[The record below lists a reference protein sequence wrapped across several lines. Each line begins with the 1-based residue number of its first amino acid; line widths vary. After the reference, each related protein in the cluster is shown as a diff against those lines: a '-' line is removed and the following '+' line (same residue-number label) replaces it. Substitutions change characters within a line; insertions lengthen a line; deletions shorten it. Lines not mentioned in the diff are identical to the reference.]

1 MRVEA
6 TICVQGALL
15 TVRGDVTANAGY
27 DGSAYHRAAQPIENE
42 FEVTVG
48 ACFDEDGLCDPWE
61 DYDLED
67 DELREALLGAYLDEI
82 NDLRPALEMA
92 A

>member
-27 DGSAYHRAAQPIENE
+27 DGSAHYRAAQPLESEYLIA
-42 FEVTVG
+42 VG
-48 ACFDEDGLCDPWE
+48 AGFDADGLCDPYA
-61 DYDLED
+61 DYDLSDED
-67 DELREALLGAYLDEI
+67 LREALLNAYLDEM
-82 NDLRPALEMA
+82 NDMRPALA

>member
-1 MRVEA
+1 MHIEA

-27 DGSAYHRAAQPIENE
+27 DGTAHYRAAQPLESEYLIA
-42 FEVTVG
+42 VG
-48 ACFDEDGLCDPWE
+48 ACFDADGLCYPLT
-61 DYDLED
+61 DYDLSDE
-67 DELREALLGAYLDEI
+67 ELREALLGAYLDEM
-82 NDLRPALEMA
+82 NDLRPALA